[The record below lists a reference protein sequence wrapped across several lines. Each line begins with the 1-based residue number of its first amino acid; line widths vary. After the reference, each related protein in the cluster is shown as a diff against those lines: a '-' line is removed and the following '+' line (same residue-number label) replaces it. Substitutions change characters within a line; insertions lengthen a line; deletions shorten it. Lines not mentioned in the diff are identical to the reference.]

1 MKKRFR
7 SAMPARRKLTIAA
20 LAVVVGG
27 VLTAFAST
35 AGHAAAARGVMTPAV
50 GPDPKMG
57 LIGSLN
63 QPGPLRSCQRAG
75 TCYGPDQVRN
85 AYGFQSLLDNGLDG
99 SGSTI
104 VIIDAYGSDT
114 IQSDLALFDGYFGLP
129 ATTLNIIQPDGPP
142 SARGVFGSVTAGNV
156 AACAEGSSPAP

>member
-1 MKKRFR
+1 
-7 SAMPARRKLTIAA
+7 MPARRKLTIAA

-27 VLTAFAST
+27 VLTAFAAT

-50 GPDPKMG
+50 GPDPKMS
-57 LIGSLN
+57 LIGNLN

-104 VIIDAYGSDT
+104 VIIARVRERHDPIRSR
-114 IQSDLALFDGYFGLP
+114 ALRRVLRASRDDSQHHP
-129 ATTLNIIQPDGPP
+129 AGW
-142 SARGVFGSVTAGNV
+142 AAV
-156 AACAEGSSPAP
+156 AD